1 MTKTYYTCGRETMT
15 NRDED
20 TTDEKTSEE
29 KGNEERG
36 NDGIV
41 VVLHKENDPDF
52 SVEESAF
59 ETVGV
64 SVENAVS
71 VNDLQELVDSWRY
84 ENAQPARQQ
93 GAYQVAEAF
102 EKCADE
108 LEELIN
114 D

>member
-15 NRDED
+15 NTDED

-71 VNDLQELVDSWRY
+71 VSELEELITEWR
-84 ENAQPARQQ
+84 ETKQD
-93 GAYQVAEAF
+93 EALNPQTIAGVQH
-102 EKCADE
+102 CADE